1 MIFTTHRRLTKSAET
16 PLAYTATP
24 VQTFSQQYRNFSAL
38 QRQQQFQQRVAVAS
52 DAMINPVSPPP
63 PEKKKGMK
71 WAQPTWF
78 LFHTLAEKVRE
89 ESFPIIRT
97 ELLNII
103 YTICCNLPCP
113 DCANHAKAYMDG
125 VNFDSI
131 QTREHLRIMLHRF
144 HNTVNQRKGYPQF
157 PYEDVATKYSTANTV
172 NIIHYFMPF
181 FEDKHASLRMIAD
194 DLHRGRIAIQMKAW
208 FNKNIG
214 HFNL

>member
-16 PLAYTATP
+16 PLPYTATP
-24 VQTFSQQYRNFSAL
+24 VQTFSQQYRTFTAAQQMQRSAI
-38 QRQQQFQQRVAVAS
+38 VATS
-52 DAMINPVSPPP
+52 DATMNPVPPP
-63 PEKKKGMK
+63 PLEKKKGMK

-78 LFHTLAEKVRE
+78 LFHTLAEKIRE
-89 ESFPIIRT
+89 DAFPIIRT

-113 DCANHAKAYMDG
+113 DCAKHAKAYMDG
-125 VNFDSI
+125 VNFDAI

-144 HNTVNQRKGYPQF
+144 HNEVNKRKGYPQF
-157 PYEDVATKYSTANTV
+157 PYEEVGPKYSAANTV

-194 DLHRGRIAIQMKAW
+194 DLYRSRIAVQMKAW

-214 HFNL
+214 YFNL

>member
-16 PLAYTATP
+16 PLPYTATP
-24 VQTFSQQYRNFSAL
+24 VQTFSQQYRTFTAAQQMQRSAI
-38 QRQQQFQQRVAVAS
+38 VATS
-52 DAMINPVSPPP
+52 DATMNPVPPPP

-78 LFHTLAEKVRE
+78 LFHTLAEKIRE
-89 ESFPIIRT
+89 DSFPIIRT

-113 DCANHAKAYMDG
+113 DCAKHARAYMDG
-125 VNFDSI
+125 VNFDAI

-144 HNTVNQRKGYPQF
+144 HNEVNKRKGYPQF
-157 PYEDVATKYSTANTV
+157 PYEEVGPKYSAANTV

-194 DLHRGRIAIQMKAW
+194 DLHRARIAVQMKAW

-214 HFNL
+214 YFNL